1 MVNVKVLGTGCA
13 NCQRLEASV
22 RRVVAA
28 QGIEAQI
35 EKVTDLGEIMKYAI
49 LATPGLV
56 IDGKLVAGRPHD
68 FNTII
73 CAECG
78 EVAVERYGRVKNGQI
93 VCMPCAEKN

>member
-28 QGIEAQI
+28 QKLEVQI
-35 EKVTDLGEIMKYAI
+35 EKVTDLNEIMNYAI

-56 IDGKLVAGRPHD
+56 INEKLVAAGRIPPD
-68 FNTII
+68 DRIAAWLTAAAN
-73 CAECG
+73 
-78 EVAVERYGRVKNGQI
+78 R
-93 VCMPCAEKN
+93 

>member
-1 MVNVKVLGTGCA
+1 MVNVKVLGTGCV

-35 EKVTDLGEIMKYAI
+35 EKITDLNEIMNYAL

-56 IDGKLVAGRPHD
+56 VNEKLVAAGRIPPD
-68 FNTII
+68 DKIAAWLTAAAN
-73 CAECG
+73 
-78 EVAVERYGRVKNGQI
+78 
-93 VCMPCAEKN
+93 

>member
-22 RRVVAA
+22 RRVVAT

-35 EKVTDLGEIMKYAI
+35 QKVTDLGEIMKYAI

-56 IDGKLVAGRPHD
+56 IDGKLVA
-68 FNTII
+68 
-73 CAECG
+73 A
-78 EVAVERYGRVKNGQI
+78 GRVPSDKEIAGWLLRATQS
-93 VCMPCAEKN
+93 A

>member
-35 EKVTDLGEIMKYAI
+35 EKVTDLGEIMQYAI

-56 IDGKLVAGRPHD
+56 IDGKLVA
-68 FNTII
+68 
-73 CAECG
+73 A
-78 EVAVERYGRVKNGQI
+78 GRVPADKEIAGWL
-93 VCMPCAEKN
+93 PRATPTA

>member
-28 QGIEAQI
+28 RGIAAQI
-35 EKVTDLGEIMKYAI
+35 EKVTDLGEILQYAL

-56 IDGKLVAGRPHD
+56 INEKLVAAGRIPSD
-68 FNTII
+68 KDIATWL
-73 CAECG
+73 E
-78 EVAVERYGRVKNGQI
+78 Q
-93 VCMPCAEKN
+93 